1 MSLVDDTCDNCGGR
15 FDPMGDP
22 LLTKH
27 PEIGPYAVFC
37 ATCETSVPPAQPPA
51 APESDVRLTEAERAV
66 IESWLRLGDD
76 HPLAGSI
83 ADRELFAT
91 VERIVA
97 DRVRVVEGERDAA
110 LAEAAEMSGWIEEHA
125 LVTTLARIAEW
136 QEATGAELPA
146 MARAA
151 MTAYAARAESA
162 EAAHEALRKGIEALA
177 DEYAENGAQREAAGR
192 PAWPN
197 NVARDLRA
205 LLASEAR

>member
-1 MSLVDDTCDNCGGR
+1 MSEQTSDRHGYDGWGDGQTFCLCGSTFPSVDAFSTHIDA
-15 FDPMGDP
+15 M
-22 LLTKH
+22 
-27 PEIGPYAVFC
+27 
-37 ATCETSVPPAQPPA
+37 TSVPPTQPPA

-162 EAAHEALRKGIEALA
+162 EAAHEALVERVRRECDFAEEHA
-177 DEYAENGAQREAAGR
+177 RHVANDEVLVEVGLIRH
-192 PAWPN
+192 
-197 NVARDLRA
+197 A
-205 LLASEAR
+205 LLPPSGGAR